1 MSGSASRVY
10 NFRNPANIEMFD
22 RCLWMFDVLSLLL
35 AGPVSL
41 QFEDVA
47 QKVMYTFYYKIY
59 LMFIGKKCT
68 SFAIKR
74 KTENYKYRLI

>member
-1 MSGSASRVY
+1 MSWVS
-10 NFRNPANIEMFD
+10 
-22 RCLWMFDVLSLLL
+22 SLLAIL
-35 AGPVSL
+35 SFQALSPFAQLV
-41 QFEDVA
+41 DVA

-74 KTENYKYRLI
+74 KTENYKYRLIWKIAIFGHDIIF